1 VPRPRIAVAF
11 PQLFL
16 GLLSLAIAG
25 VWIGHIFAA
34 TIHDARHTHD
44 TIVITGSA
52 RKPISSNLV
61 QWSLSVEGTASTPIA
76 AAQRLQRES
85 AAVVAFLR
93 GAGISAQAILPQV
106 VQSEVVV
113 SPINKLDQVLIK
125 KLGPARAAVA
135 LRATRTTYHVSQG
148 FQVSTRRIDV
158 VVAAASGVGKLLE
171 RGIQVSAEPLAY
183 ISTNLE
189 QAKLEALEAAT
200 AEARRRAEI
209 LVNGLG
215 GKLGPMRASSLGVY
229 QITPRNSTEVSD
241 YGVNDTSSR
250 LKDVTAVVSATFA
263 VER

>member
-1 VPRPRIAVAF
+1 MPRPRIAVAL

-61 QWSLSVEGTASTPIA
+61 QWSLSVDGSASTPVA
-76 AAQRLQRES
+76 AAQRLRQES

-106 VQSEVVV
+106 VQSDVVV
-113 SPINKLDQVLIK
+113 TRIGKLEPALIK
-125 KLGPARAAVA
+125 KLGLARGVVDSH
-135 LRATRTTYHVSQG
+135 ATRTTYHVSQG
-148 FQVSTRRIDV
+148 FQVSTREIDV
-158 VVAAASGVGKLLE
+158 VEAAASGLGKLLE
-171 RGIQVSAEPLAY
+171 RGINVSAQPLAY
-183 ISTNLE
+183 ISTDLE
-189 QAKLEALEAAT
+189 QAKLDALEAAT
-200 AEARRRAEI
+200 AEARRRAQI
-209 LVNGLG
+209 LVKGLG

-229 QITPRNSTEVSD
+229 QITPRNSTDVSN
-241 YGVNDTSSR
+241 YGINDTSSR

-263 VER
+263 VKS